1 VKSNNLAKSID
12 LVLKI
17 DNKIIGGQ
25 QSAILNRKT
34 EIIDITNHID
44 NEWQESLAGT
54 KTWFINCNGLYVIN
68 NESLALLEDAF
79 LNNKKLTVSFAIGN
93 KKYEGECL
101 IVDYPLNAIFNTQF
115 KYSLKLLGT
124 GQLYCY

>member
-1 VKSNNLAKSID
+1 MKQSNLMKSID
-12 LVLKI
+12 LILKVN
-17 DNKIIGGQ
+17 DTIIGGQ
-25 QSAILNRKT
+25 QSAILNRKN
-34 EIIDITNHID
+34 EIINITNRIND
-44 NEWQESLAGT
+44 EWQENLAGT
-54 KTWFINCNGLYVIN
+54 KTWSINCSGLYVIDAL
-68 NESLALLEDAF
+68 SLELLEDAF
-79 LNNKKLTVSFAIGN
+79 LNNKKLTVSFTVGN